1 MEAIKKFIKDDD
13 GMELT
18 EYAMVGGLLLL
29 LVVAV
34 FGFWGGEL
42 NRIFQAI
49 VTMLEGAGSTTTG

>member
-1 MEAIKKFIKDDD
+1 MEAIKKFLKDEN

-34 FGFWGGEL
+34 FGLWGAQL
-42 NRIFQAI
+42 NRIFNAI
-49 VTMLEGAGSTTTG
+49 VTTLTGAGTGS